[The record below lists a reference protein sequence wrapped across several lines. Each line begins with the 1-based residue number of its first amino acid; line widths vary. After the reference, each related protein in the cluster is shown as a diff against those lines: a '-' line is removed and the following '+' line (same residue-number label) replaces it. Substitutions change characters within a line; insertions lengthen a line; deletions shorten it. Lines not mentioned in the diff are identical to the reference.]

1 MKKILIIL
9 LLIFSLNISFNTG
22 YISTTIQR
30 NAVVYIINYENDD
43 LTTNTIDKTK
53 KCLVEMYLSLLID
66 MKVAT
71 RTANIDSS

>member
-22 YISTTIQR
+22 YISTTRQK

-53 KCLVEMYLSLLID
+53 KCLVEMYLSILID
-66 MKVAT
+66 MKVAI
-71 RTANIDSS
+71 RTSNIDSS